1 MANRTSKRPNEVVTV
16 VEEVEEVPTVVGITR
31 QLQRTDTTTSRR
43 PMDSSPPLLTRVRI
57 LHKLAIQHRSSSGIL
72 STLNI
77 TLRSSSS
84 SNPTIPCQH
93 KTTTL
98 TMPRSCTNHKHNRTV
113 VNQPT
118 LRPSHHTEPATL
130 RRRRHRSW
138 EPLRNSGEDTLRIL
152 RTRIVTAV
160 VGEGVGDITIGV
172 GTKGK

>member
-16 VEEVEEVPTVVGITR
+16 VDEVEEVPTVVGITR
-31 QLQRTDTTTSRR
+31 QLQRTDTASSRR

-57 LHKLAIQHRSSSGIL
+57 LRKLAIQHRSSSGIL

-84 SNPTIPCQH
+84 SPTIPCQH

-118 LRPSHHTEPATL
+118 LRPSRHTEPATQ
-130 RRRRHRSW
+130 RRRLHRSPQ
-138 EPLRNSGEDTLRIL
+138 PLRNSGEDTLRIL
-152 RTRIVTAV
+152 RTRIATAV
-160 VGEGVGDITIGV
+160 VGEGVGDITIGE
-172 GTKGK
+172 GTKDK